1 MASFTVIY
9 DACVLYPASIRD
21 LAIEIARAGL
31 FRARWTTRIHAEWI
45 NAVARE
51 RPDLDRARLER
62 VAQLMDAAVLDCL
75 VSGFESLE
83 AGLTLLPDPDDR
95 HVLAAAIHCGAQG
108 IVTFNL
114 RDFPDAVLRPY
125 GVRAVHPD
133 EFIEHLLDLNPEAVC
148 EAVRRIRRR
157 LTSPPLSVDELLEN
171 YERHGLAV
179 SASIVRGRANSL

>member
-21 LAIEIARAGL
+21 LAIEIARVGL

-83 AGLTLLPDPDDR
+83 AGLSFCLIPMIGTCLLQPSTVVP
-95 HVLAAAIHCGAQG
+95 
-108 IVTFNL
+108 
-114 RDFPDAVLRPY
+114 
-125 GVRAVHPD
+125 
-133 EFIEHLLDLNPEAVC
+133 
-148 EAVRRIRRR
+148 RRS
-157 LTSPPLSVDELLEN
+157 SP
-171 YERHGLAV
+171 
-179 SASIVRGRANSL
+179 